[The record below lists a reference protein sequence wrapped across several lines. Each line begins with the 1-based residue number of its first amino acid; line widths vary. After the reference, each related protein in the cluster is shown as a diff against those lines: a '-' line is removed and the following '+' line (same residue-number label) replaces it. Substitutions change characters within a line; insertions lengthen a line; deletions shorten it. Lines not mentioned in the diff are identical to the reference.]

1 MDINHS
7 KLLHKLENTMDDPIL
22 VKITTNFSKD
32 GVNEVQITFIIVSQ
46 PDDWQSSYIWYDH
59 GILNF

>member
-7 KLLHKLENTMDDPIL
+7 KLSQKLENTMDDAIL

-46 PDDWQSSYIWYDH
+46 PDDWQSSYI
-59 GILNF
+59 